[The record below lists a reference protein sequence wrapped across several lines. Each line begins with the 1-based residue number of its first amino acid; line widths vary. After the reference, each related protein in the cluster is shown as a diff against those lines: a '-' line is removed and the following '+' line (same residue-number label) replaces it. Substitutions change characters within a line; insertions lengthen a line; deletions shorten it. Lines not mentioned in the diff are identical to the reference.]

1 MWYFVPCISPLS
13 AAAGVVGR
21 YTTVYF
27 HNVEV
32 MSVLSAGVGI
42 FPACAESS
50 KYLVIFS

>member
-32 MSVLSAGVGI
+32 MSVLPEGVGI
-42 FPACAESS
+42 FPACA
-50 KYLVIFS
+50 VGPGVGCP